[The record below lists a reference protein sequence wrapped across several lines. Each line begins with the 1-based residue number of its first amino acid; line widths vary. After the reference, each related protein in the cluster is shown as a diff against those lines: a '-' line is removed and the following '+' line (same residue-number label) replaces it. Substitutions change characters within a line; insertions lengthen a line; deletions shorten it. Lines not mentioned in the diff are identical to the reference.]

1 MANLVG
7 EATQA
12 YVTQQVQ
19 QRQTIQ
25 GKINKSNEELQY
37 LTNKNAFVRLASSV
51 VVENDIKKQ
60 GFPGSELAKKF
71 VLFNGVTEIKPSQ
84 DGEGAVVSALKNVSS
99 TQTQRA
105 GILNSN
111 SPEDIKNNNNVYGVG
126 GLEFGLSPMM
136 GITQV
141 NIKSLTRGSLKEA
154 TIDIIANN
162 REQFEIIESLYIKL
176 GYNMLLEW
184 GWTNYFNNDGTYIS
198 PTENSYTLVPKFL
211 QRNIGYDSFLKL
223 IKQEREKS
231 NGNYDAFLGR
241 IVNFNWKFNE
251 NGQYVITLILRS
263 VGDVI
268 ESFKA
273 NTLMPSDRKVLDQK
287 TEDAKNKE
295 KQLQEKKEENAK
307 QIYTARLQQIQAN
320 NIVAQ
325 DNLYGGNFLP
335 EVFFDE
341 NGNPIPVEY
350 TDPKTAA
357 KQDADQNLD
366 AAISGSQE
374 IEKNLQE
381 ATQELNE
388 LLGIKSTI
396 QAELSRLLKRMDEKG
411 GNTSTFRLSQFID
424 GKKRVATVRK
434 KYQSPTITEEGEETN
449 TTQNQYYV
457 SLGYLLYFIQKDI
470 IPFDTKYKSR
480 IVNFDLDYD
489 KTLTLL
495 PPYIF
500 PGSPSQCSINVPIN
514 NTGDFI
520 LSKEIPNFIVKK
532 GKRSYGKLLEI
543 FFNYNAVNNL
553 LSDPTITLVDFFQKL
568 ANIYTRSIGSFNDIS
583 VTVDAETNYMK
594 FIDETTSSTDD
605 LDKNAPT
612 SKFNTYGYLGTQ
624 SNFIRN
630 LNFTTTV
637 SPKLSMMIT
646 AGSTKSGY
654 YPGYDAS
661 GLSTLNRGYVDYMKE
676 NLNNGEPSEADLK
689 KDTNDLVR
697 EKYALALDVIGK
709 FKFKLN
715 NGFLDPELESQIPNN
730 LNNLIKAQTF
740 FATKK
745 QQVTNPDTQ
754 SPNIGF
760 IPFNASLTLD
770 GISGI
775 KIYNRVEF
783 AQDFLPSNYPN
794 NLKFL
799 VKGVDHNI
807 ANNDWTTTLTTFA
820 IPKNPFSGG
829 GAIIPE
835 VTTDLDDLPPPSGK
849 GNSDPSTWTDKT
861 ITSGFP
867 LNPSGHENGP
877 FEKTQIVLHYSA
889 GWQRTDK
896 GASTIETLNKR
907 PNKYKGKKP
916 NKTPV
921 GWGLS
926 YHYIIDAAGHVEQLI
941 EDTDRAFAAGNA
953 NHSSINISLQN
964 IGYKRDEI
972 LNSSGNLSQPNQTP
986 LVKLVGSDGKTEKT
1000 YRNQE
1005 FSQEITDAQLKS
1017 LKDLYKKLLNKHTGI
1032 VQNGFDFDKLFPKD
1046 TTWKKSTPGFYTHC
1060 SVTTEKLDC
1069 LPTPKIVNFFKEI
1082 STPKELSQR
1091 EKDRRSYNNFESLAR
1106 DIQSIFKL
1114 EDNFGA
1120 AKFINGVTFTDP
1132 LFEPYKSSSGDDEK
1146 GAALAFS
1153 KWFRQPEQKK
1163 RLKFIIE
1170 PDQTEFVNKVNLII
1184 KEMQETISDDVT
1196 FKSSVGGSTSY
1207 FVNTNF

>member
-1 MANLVG
+1 MANLTG

-19 QRQTIQ
+19 QRQNIQ
-25 GKINKSNEELQY
+25 GKLNKSNEELQY

-71 VLFNGVTEIKPSQ
+71 VLFNGVTEIQPSQ
-84 DGEGAVVSALKNVSS
+84 NENGNIFS

-105 GILNSN
+105 GVLNSN
-111 SPEDIKNNNNVYGVG
+111 SPEAIKNNNNVYGVG

-154 TIDIIANN
+154 SVDIIANN

-184 GWTNYFNNDGTYIS
+184 GWTNYFDNNGTYIS
-198 PTENSYTLVPKFL
+198 STENSYTLVPKFL
-211 QRNIGYDSFLKL
+211 QRNIGYDGFLKL

-241 IVNFNWKFNE
+241 VTNFNWKFNE
-251 NGQYVITLILRS
+251 RGQYVITLVLRS
-263 VGDVI
+263 IGDVI

-287 TEDAKNKE
+287 QEAAKNREKKAQEDKE
-295 KQLQEKKEENAK
+295 KNDQAQYNAQLNLFA
-307 QIYTARLQQIQAN
+307 AN
-320 NIVAQ
+320 NILDQ
-325 DNLYGGNFLP
+325 DNLGGQYQSQFYFDDNGIAQPIKYSPPKFEAQEEARDQIETA
-335 EVFFDE
+335 EVKR
-341 NGNPIPVEY
+341 VEI
-350 TDPKTAA
+350 DK
-357 KQDADQNLD
+357 
-366 AAISGSQE
+366 E
-374 IEKNLQE
+374 LQE
-381 ATQELNE
+381 AQQELNE
-388 LLGIKSTI
+388 LLGIKSTV
-396 QAELSRLLKRMDEKG
+396 QAELSRLLKRMDEFG
-411 GNTSTFRLSQFID
+411 GDLKTNRLTSFID
-424 GKKRVATVRK
+424 GKQRTATVRK
-434 KYQSPTITEEGEETN
+434 KYQSPTISEEGEKIN
-449 TTQNQYYV
+449 VTQNQYYV
-457 SLGYLLYFIQKDI
+457 SLGYLLYFIQRSL

-480 IVNFDLDYD
+480 IINFDLDYE

-495 PPYIF
+495 PPYLF

-514 NTGDFI
+514 TTGDFI
-520 LSKEIPNFIVKK
+520 LSKVIPNFIVKK
-532 GKRSYGKLLEI
+532 GKRSYGKLLNV
-543 FFNYNAVNNL
+543 FFNYNVINNL

-568 ANIYTRSIGSFNDIS
+568 INVYTRSIGSFNDIS

-594 FIDETTSSTDD
+594 FIDETTSSTED
-605 LDKNAPT
+605 LDKNVPT

-630 LNFTTTV
+630 LDFTTTI
-637 SPKLSMMIT
+637 SPSLSMMIT

-654 YPGYDAS
+654 YPGYDAT

-689 KDTNDLVR
+689 KDTNDLVK
-697 EKYALALDVIGK
+697 EKYALAIDVIGK
-709 FKFKLN
+709 FKSKLN
-715 NGFLDPELESQIPNN
+715 DGFLDSELESQIPNN

-740 FATKK
+740 FATRK
-745 QQVTNPDTQ
+745 QQITNPDTQ

-760 IPFNASLTLD
+760 IPFDASLTLD

-775 KIYNRVEF
+775 KIYNRIEF
-783 AQDFLPSNYPN
+783 SQEFLPSNYPN

-807 ANNDWTTTLTTFA
+807 SNNDWTTTLTTFA

-835 VTTDLDDLPPPSGK
+835 ATTDLDDLPPPSGK

-861 ITSGFP
+861 IDSGFP

-877 FEKTQIVLHYSA
+877 FAKTQIVLHYSA

-896 GASTIETLNKR
+896 GKSTIETLNGR
-907 PNKYKGKKP
+907 PNTYKDPKTKKIP
-916 NKTPV
+916 I

-941 EDTDRAFAAGNA
+941 EDTDRAFAAGDA
-953 NHSSINISLQN
+953 NYTSINISLQN
-964 IGYKRDEI
+964 IGYKRSNI

-986 LVKLVGSDGKTEKT
+986 LVKLVGPDGKTEKT
-1000 YRNQE
+1000 YR
-1005 FSQEITDAQLKS
+1005 SKDSAQEITDAQLVS
-1017 LKDLYKKLLNKHTGI
+1017 LKTLYRKLLSKHNGI
-1032 VQNGFDFDKLFPKD
+1032 VQKGFDFDKLFPEN
-1046 TTWKKSTPGFYTHC
+1046 TTWKKSEPGFYTHC

-1082 STPKELSQR
+1082 SNPPELSQR
-1091 EKDRRSYNNFESLAR
+1091 EKDKRSYNNFESLAR
-1106 DIQSIFKL
+1106 DIKSIFNRS
-1114 EDNFGA
+1114 DNFG
-1120 AKFINGVTFTDP
+1120 ISNNP
-1132 LFEPYKSSSGDDEK
+1132 LFKPYKGGNDDEK
-1146 GAALAFS
+1146 EAALAFQ

-1163 RLKFIIE
+1163 RLGFILD
-1170 PDQTEFVNKVNLII
+1170 PDHEHFITKVNLII
-1184 KEMQETISDDVT
+1184 KEMQETIADDVT
-1196 FKSSVGGSTSY
+1196 LSSSVGGSTSY
-1207 FVNTNF
+1207 YIDTNF

>member
-1 MANLVG
+1 MANYVG

-19 QRQTIQ
+19 QRQNIQ
-25 GKINKSNEELQY
+25 GKLNKSNEELQY

-71 VLFNGVTEIKPSQ
+71 VLFNGVTEIQPSQ
-84 DGEGAVVSALKNVSS
+84 DENGNISS

-111 SPEDIKNNNNVYGVG
+111 SPEAIKNNNNVYGVG

-154 TIDIIANN
+154 SVDIIANN

-184 GWTNYFNNDGTYIS
+184 GWTNYFDNNGTYIS

-211 QRNIGYDSFLKL
+211 QRNIGYDGFLKL

-231 NGNYDAFLGR
+231 NGNYDALLGR
-241 IVNFNWKFNE
+241 VTNFNWKFNE
-251 NGQYVITLILRS
+251 NGQYVITLVLRS
-263 VGDVI
+263 IGDVI

-287 TEDAKNKE
+287 QEAAKNREKKAQEDKE
-295 KQLQEKKEENAK
+295 KNDQAILNAQYNK
-307 QIYTARLQQIQAN
+307 FSAE
-320 NIVAQ
+320 NIVGQ
-325 DNLYGGNFLP
+325 DNLGGQYQPRFY
-335 EVFFDE
+335 VDE
-341 NGNPIPVEY
+341 NGNPQPIEYKPPKFEAQEQAQKDIDTAEAKRVEI
-350 TDPKTAA
+350 DK
-357 KQDADQNLD
+357 
-366 AAISGSQE
+366 E
-374 IEKNLQE
+374 LQE
-381 ATQELNE
+381 AQQELNE

-396 QAELSRLLKRMDEKG
+396 QAELSRLLKRIDEKG
-411 GNTSTFRLSQFID
+411 GNKSTFRLTSFID
-424 GKKRVATVRK
+424 EKKRTTTIRK
-434 KYQSPTITEEGEETN
+434 KYQSPTISEEGEKIN
-449 TTQNQYYV
+449 ATQNQYYI
-457 SLGYLLYFIQKDI
+457 SLGYLLYFIQKSL

-480 IVNFDLDYD
+480 IINFDLDYE

-520 LSKEIPNFIVKK
+520 LSENIPNFIVKK
-532 GKRSYGKLLEI
+532 GKRSYGKLLNV
-543 FFNYNAVNNL
+543 FFNYNVVNNL

-568 ANIYTRSIGSFNDIS
+568 INVYTRSIGSFNDIS

-594 FIDETTSSTDD
+594 FIDETTSSNED
-605 LDKNAPT
+605 LDKNVPT

-630 LNFTTTV
+630 LDFTTTI
-637 SPKLSMMIT
+637 SPSLSMMIT

-654 YPGYDAS
+654 YPGYDAT

-689 KDTNDLVR
+689 KDTNDLVK
-697 EKYALALDVIGK
+697 EKYALAIDVIGK
-709 FKFKLN
+709 FKSKLN

-740 FATKK
+740 FATRK
-745 QQVTNPDTQ
+745 QQITNPDTQ

-760 IPFNASLTLD
+760 IPFDASLTLD

-775 KIYNRVEF
+775 KIYNRIEF
-783 AQDFLPSNYPN
+783 SQEFLPSNYPN

-807 ANNDWTTTLTTFA
+807 SNNDWTTTLTTFA

-849 GNSDPSTWTDKT
+849 GTSDPSTWTDKT

-877 FEKTQIVLHYSA
+877 FTKTQIVLHYSA
-889 GWQRTDK
+889 GWQRTDN
-896 GASTIETLNKR
+896 GASTVKTLNQR

-916 NKTPV
+916 NRTPV

-926 YHYIIDAAGHVEQLI
+926 YHYIIDAAGNVEQLI
-941 EDTDRAFAAGNA
+941 KDTDRAFAAGNA
-953 NHSSINISLQN
+953 NYPSINISLQN
-964 IGYKRDEI
+964 IGYG
-972 LNSSGNLSQPNQTP
+972 SSETQSNAGDITKTSAANDFTQTK
-986 LVKLVGSDGKTEKT
+986 LVKLVGADGKTKKT
-1000 YRNQE
+1000 YRDIE
-1005 FSQEITDAQLKS
+1005 FAQEITDAQLKS
-1017 LKDLYKKLLNKHTGI
+1017 LKDLYRKLLSKHNGI
-1032 VQNGFDFDKLFPKD
+1032 VQNGFDFNKLFPPNDKNGNK
-1046 TTWKKSTPGFYTHC
+1046 TTSWEKKTPGFYTHC
-1060 SVTTEKLDC
+1060 SVTTGKLDC

-1082 STPKELSQR
+1082 SNPPELSQR

-1106 DIQSIFKL
+1106 DIQSIFN
-1114 EDNFGA
+1114 ESDNFGIS
-1120 AKFINGVTFTDP
+1120 FNP
-1132 LFEPYKSSSGDDEK
+1132 LFEPYSSAGGDDEK
-1146 GAALAFS
+1146 GAALAFQ

-1163 RLKFIIE
+1163 RLGFILD
-1170 PDQTEFVNKVNLII
+1170 PDHEHFITKVNLIV

-1196 FKSSVGGSTSY
+1196 FQSSVGGSSSY
-1207 FVNTNF
+1207 FVNPNF

>member
-1 MANLVG
+1 MANLTG

-19 QRQTIQ
+19 QRQNIQ
-25 GKINKSNEELQY
+25 GKLNKSNEELQY

-71 VLFNGVTEIKPSQ
+71 VLFNGVTEIQHSY
-84 DGEGAVVSALKNVSS
+84 DENGNISS

-111 SPEDIKNNNNVYGVG
+111 SPEAIKNNNNVYGVG

-154 TIDIIANN
+154 TVDIIANN

-184 GWTNYFNNDGTYIS
+184 GWTNYFDNNGTYIS

-211 QRNIGYDSFLKL
+211 QRNIGYDGFLNL

-241 IVNFNWKFNE
+241 VVNFSWKFNK

-263 VGDVI
+263 IGDVI

-273 NTLMPSDRKVLDQK
+273 NTLMPSDKKLLSQK
-287 TEDAKNKE
+287 QEDAKNKE
-295 KQLQEKKEENAK
+295 KKAQEDKEKNNQAQYNAK
-307 QIYTARLQQIQAN
+307 LNLYAAN
-320 NIVAQ
+320 NLIQDQ
-325 DNLYGGNFLP
+325 DNLGGQYQV
-335 EVFFDE
+335 EYYIDE
-341 NGNPIPVEY
+341 NNNPQKIQNSSPKFEAQEAARELVE
-350 TDPKTAA
+350 TTEA
-357 KQDADQNLD
+357 KRV
-366 AAISGSQE
+366 E
-374 IEKNLQE
+374 IEKELQE
-381 ATQELNE
+381 AQQELNE

-396 QAELSRLLKRMDEKG
+396 QAELSRLLKKIDKLSGPTVTLSTFIDEK
-411 GNTSTFRLSQFID
+411 
-424 GKKRVATVRK
+424 KRTTVVRK
-434 KYQSPTITEEGEETN
+434 KYQTPSISKEGEDIIATE
-449 TTQNQYYV
+449 NQYYV
-457 SLGYLLYFIQKDI
+457 SLGYLLYFIQKQL

-480 IVNFDLDYD
+480 VINFDLDYE

-500 PGSPSQCSINVPIN
+500 PGSPSQCSINVPIDT
-514 NTGDFI
+514 TGNFI
-520 LSKEIPNFIVKK
+520 LSKKIPNFIVKK
-532 GKRSYGKLLEI
+532 GKRSYGKLLNV
-543 FFNYNAVNNL
+543 FFNYKVINNL
-553 LSDPTITLVDFFQKL
+553 LSNSTITLVDFFQKL
-568 ANIYTRSIGSFNDIS
+568 INVYTKSIGSFNDIS

-594 FIDETTSSTDD
+594 FIDETTSSTED
-605 LDKNAPT
+605 LDKNVPT

-630 LNFTTTV
+630 LDFTTTV
-637 SPKLSMMIT
+637 SPSLSMMIT

-654 YPGYDAS
+654 YPGYDAT

-676 NLNNGEPSEADLK
+676 NLNNGEPSEVDLK
-689 KDTNDLVR
+689 KDTNDLVK
-697 EKYALALDVIGK
+697 EKYALAIDVIGK
-709 FKFKLN
+709 FKSKLN
-715 NGFLDPELESQIPNN
+715 EGFLDPELESQIPSN

-740 FATKK
+740 FATRK
-745 QQVTNPDTQ
+745 QQITNPDTQ

-760 IPFNASLTLD
+760 IPFDASLTLD

-775 KIYNRVEF
+775 KIYNRIEF
-783 AQDFLPSNYPN
+783 SQEFLPSNYPN

-799 VKGVDHNI
+799 VKGIDHNI
-807 ANNDWTTTLTTFA
+807 SNNDWTTTLTTFA
-820 IPKNPFSGG
+820 IPKNPFSG
-829 GAIIPE
+829 AP
-835 VTTDLDDLPPPSGK
+835 VTTDPLSILKKIFGDSSK

-867 LNPSGHENGP
+867 LNPSGHQNGP
-877 FEKTQIVLHYSA
+877 FAKTQIVLHYSA

-896 GASTIETLNKR
+896 GKSTVETLNQR

-941 EDTDRAFAAGNA
+941 EDTDRAFAAGDA
-953 NHSSINISLQN
+953 NHPSINISLQN
-964 IGYKRDEI
+964 IGYKRSQI
-972 LNSSGNLSQPNQTP
+972 LNSSGNLSQPDQTP
-986 LVKLVGSDGKTEKT
+986 LVKLVGPDGKTEKT
-1000 YRNQE
+1000 YRGKD
-1005 FSQEITDAQLKS
+1005 SAQEITDAQLVS
-1017 LKDLYKKLLNKHTGI
+1017 LKKLYRKLLSKHEGI
-1032 VQNGFDFDKLFPKD
+1032 VQNGFDFDKLFPKN
-1046 TTWKKSTPGFYTHC
+1046 TTWKKSEPGFYTHC

-1082 STPKELSQR
+1082 SNPPELSQR
-1091 EKDRRSYNNFESLAR
+1091 EKVRRSYTNFQSLAR
-1106 DIQSIFKL
+1106 DIQDIFKL
-1114 EDNFGA
+1114 RDNFG
-1120 AKFINGVTFTDP
+1120 ISNNP
-1132 LFEPYKSSSGDDEK
+1132 LFKPYKGGNDNEK
-1146 GAALAFS
+1146 SAAIAFQ

-1163 RLKFIIE
+1163 RLGFILD
-1170 PDQTEFVNKVNLII
+1170 PDNEHFVTKVNLII
-1184 KEMQETISDDVT
+1184 KEMQENIADDVT

>member
-1 MANLVG
+1 MANFTG

-19 QRQTIQ
+19 QRQNIQ
-25 GKINKSNEELQY
+25 GKLNKSNEELQY

-51 VVENDIKKQ
+51 VVENDTKKQ

-71 VLFNGVTEIKPSQ
+71 VLFNGVTEIQPSQ
-84 DGEGAVVSALKNVSS
+84 DENGNISS

-111 SPEDIKNNNNVYGVG
+111 SPEAIKNNNNVYGVG

-154 TIDIIANN
+154 SVDIIANN
-162 REQFEIIESLYIKL
+162 KEQFEIIESLYIKL

-184 GWTNYFNNDGTYIS
+184 GWTNYFDNNGTYIS
-198 PTENSYTLVPKFL
+198 STENSYTLVPKFL
-211 QRNIGYDSFLKL
+211 QRNIGYDGFLKL

-231 NGNYDAFLGR
+231 NGNYDALLAR
-241 IVNFNWKFNE
+241 VVNFNWKFNE
-251 NGQYVITLILRS
+251 RGQYVITLVLRS
-263 VGDVI
+263 IGDVI

-273 NTLMPSDRKVLDQK
+273 NTLMPSDRKVLNQK
-287 TEDAKNKE
+287 QEDAKNREKKAQEDKE
-295 KQLQEKKEENAK
+295 KNDQALYN
-307 QIYTARLQQIQAN
+307 ARLNQIAAD
-320 NIVAQ
+320 NILEQ
-325 DNLYGGNFLP
+325 DNLYGGQYQP
-335 EVFFDE
+335 QIVFDA
-341 NGNPIPVEY
+341 NGNPQPLQYEPPKFEAQEQAREDIETTEVKRVEI
-350 TDPKTAA
+350 DK
-357 KQDADQNLD
+357 
-366 AAISGSQE
+366 E
-374 IEKNLQE
+374 LQE
-381 ATQELNE
+381 AQQELNQ
-388 LLGIKSTI
+388 LLGIKSTV
-396 QAELSRLLKRMDEKG
+396 QAELSRLLKRMDDIGKDKP
-411 GNTSTFRLSQFID
+411 TTILSSFID
-424 GKKRVATVRK
+424 GKKRAATVRK
-434 KYQSPTITEEGEETN
+434 KYQSPTISDEGEEIN
-449 TTQNQYYV
+449 ATQNQYYV
-457 SLGYLLYFIQKDI
+457 SLGYLLYFIQRSL

-480 IVNFDLDYD
+480 IINFDLDYE

-514 NTGDFI
+514 TTGDFI
-520 LSKEIPNFIVKK
+520 LSKKIPNFIVKK
-532 GKRSYGKLLEI
+532 GKRSYGKLLNV
-543 FFNYNAVNNL
+543 FFNYNVINNL

-568 ANIYTRSIGSFNDIS
+568 ANVYTRSIGSFNDIS

-594 FIDETTSSTDD
+594 FIDETTSSSED
-605 LDKNAPT
+605 LDKNVPT
-612 SKFNTYGYLGTQ
+612 SKFNTYGYLGIQ

-630 LNFTTTV
+630 LDFTTTI
-637 SPKLSMMIT
+637 SPSLSMMIT

-654 YPGYDAS
+654 YPGYDAT

-689 KDTNDLVR
+689 KDTNDLVK
-697 EKYALALDVIGK
+697 EKYALAIDVIGK
-709 FKFKLN
+709 FKSKLN

-740 FATKK
+740 FATRK
-745 QQVTNPDTQ
+745 QQITNPDTQ

-760 IPFNASLTLD
+760 IPFDASLTLD

-775 KIYNRVEF
+775 KIYNRIEF
-783 AQDFLPSNYPN
+783 SQEFLPSNYPN

-799 VKGVDHNI
+799 VKGVDHTI

-861 ITSGFP
+861 ITSGFS

-877 FEKTQIVLHYSA
+877 FAKTQIVLHYSA

-896 GASTIETLNKR
+896 GKSTIETLNSR
-907 PNKYKGKKP
+907 PNTYKGKEP
-916 NKTPV
+916 NKIPV

-926 YHYIIDAAGHVEQLI
+926 YHYVIDGSGWVEQLVK
-941 EDTDRAFAAGNA
+941 DTDRAFAASNA
-953 NHSSINISLQN
+953 NPTSINISLQN
-964 IGYKRDEI
+964 IGYKRSKI

-986 LVKLVGSDGKTEKT
+986 LVKLVGADGKTEKT
-1000 YRNQE
+1000 YRDVE
-1005 FSQEITDAQLKS
+1005 YAQEITDAQLVS
-1017 LKDLYKKLLNKHTGI
+1017 LKKLYRKLLSKHNGI
-1032 VQNGFDFDKLFPKD
+1032 VQNGFDFDKLFPEN
-1046 TTWKKSTPGFYTHC
+1046 TTWKKSEPGFYTHC
-1060 SVTTEKLDC
+1060 SVTTKKLDC

-1082 STPKELSQR
+1082 SNPPELSQR

-1106 DIQSIFKL
+1106 DIQDIFNL
-1114 EDNFGA
+1114 RDNFGI
-1120 AKFINGVTFTDP
+1120 AKFINGATFVDP
-1132 LFEPYKSSSGDDEK
+1132 LFEPYKGSNDDEK
-1146 GAALAFS
+1146 GAAFAFQ
-1153 KWFRQPEQKK
+1153 KWWRQPEQKK
-1163 RLKFIIE
+1163 RLKFILD
-1170 PDQTEFVNKVNLII
+1170 PDHEHFVTKVNLII
-1184 KEMQETISDDVT
+1184 NEMQESSSDDVT